1 MTDLLVIAFIPDDS
15 TRSFVR
21 QTVLD
26 EGHRFQSYATLE
38 QFENGVDQNV
48 SPALVLIEPTPDF
61 DPERCSQFL
70 RNIPQSRICFLVKP
84 GERYSNSVVPAFNR
98 AQLLTKPILRRDLEG
113 LLERAVAANRS
124 HEVFGLGTSPSAEV
138 VPFDNGNRALFP
150 PELIIDEVADN
161 RYFLALSPAML
172 EIYRQVK
179 LLQGID
185 VSVLI
190 LGESGTGKEVVAH
203 LLHKHSRRAQ
213 QKFVNVNCAAL
224 PADLLESELFGHEKG
239 AFTGAVSDKPGRFEQ
254 ASGGT
259 ILLDEIGEISPT
271 MQAKLLHVL
280 QDGQFTRLGARQS
293 TKVDLHVLAATNI
306 SIEQALANR
315 TFRED
320 LYYRLNTFTINVPP
334 LRERT
339 QEIPFLVNEMIFRT
353 PAAMKSAGFKQF
365 SPALMQLM
373 PLYRWPGNLRELRNF
388 VTRTI
393 IMQNETAAVR
403 ELEQKIDKQTVRTAR
418 TTDLPLHNVLPM
430 PSLVRE
436 VKHRTETR
444 MIEEALLASGWNRRQ
459 AARNLNISYR
469 ALLYKIQQ
477 YHLDPRSQQL
487 TV

>member
-84 GERYSNSVVPAFNR
+84 GERYSHSVVPAFNR

-213 QKFVNVNCAAL
+213 QESVWIL
-224 PADLLESELFGHEKG
+224 P
-239 AFTGAVSDKPGRFEQ
+239 
-254 ASGGT
+254 
-259 ILLDEIGEISPT
+259 
-271 MQAKLLHVL
+271 
-280 QDGQFTRLGARQS
+280 RL
-293 TKVDLHVLAATNI
+293 
-306 SIEQALANR
+306 
-315 TFRED
+315 
-320 LYYRLNTFTINVPP
+320 PP
-334 LRERT
+334 LQKRT
-339 QEIPFLVNEMIFRT
+339 
-353 PAAMKSAGFKQF
+353 
-365 SPALMQLM
+365 
-373 PLYRWPGNLRELRNF
+373 
-388 VTRTI
+388 TRC
-393 IMQNETAAVR
+393 
-403 ELEQKIDKQTVRTAR
+403 LLRTATMR
-418 TTDLPLHNVLPM
+418 
-430 PSLVRE
+430 
-436 VKHRTETR
+436 
-444 MIEEALLASGWNRRQ
+444 
-459 AARNLNISYR
+459 
-469 ALLYKIQQ
+469 
-477 YHLDPRSQQL
+477 
-487 TV
+487 